1 MPLLGSVECVGRP
14 EVDLA
19 NPDSLRSGV
28 RASCPD
34 ILINAAAYTAVDQA
48 ESEPELAMKINGE
61 APGIMAEEMKRL
73 RGLMVHY
80 STDFVYDGS
89 GTEPWVEDGPTAP
102 VNEYGMA
109 KIAGDKAVAA
119 AAGAHLILRTS
130 WVYGARGRNF
140 LRTILR
146 LAEAGKPLRVVDDQ
160 IGSPTW
166 SRDIA
171 TATMLI
177 IERLSWT
184 RPDVSISPAEHLAER
199 SGIYHITSAG
209 FVSWVRIRCGDTREL
224 AATRIENQS
233 SSIADSDHHTRLPH
247 SCNATPQFPL
257 VERQTEE
264 HIWCFVTRLASVA
277 RFSDAGDC
285 RMSVLTDTDS
295 SSGLNDRGR
304 EDSEAFSDGI
314 RLSYTVSAGLC

>member
-34 ILINAAAYTAVDQA
+34 VLINAAAYTAVDQA
-48 ESEPELAMKINGE
+48 ESEPDLAMKINGE
-61 APGIMAEEMKRL
+61 APGVMAEEMKRR

-171 TATMLI
+171 TATVLI
-177 IERLSWT
+177 IDRLSWT
-184 RPDVSISPAEHLAER
+184 RPDVSVSPAEHLAER

-209 FVSWVRIRCGDTREL
+209 FVSWCGF
-224 AATRIENQS
+224 AAAILENWQ
-233 SSIADSDHHTRLPH
+233 RLGSKIKAVP
-247 SCNATPQFPL
+247 SLTPITTHDYP
-257 VERQTEE
+257 TP
-264 HIWCFVTRLASVA
+264 A
-277 RFSDAGDC
+277 RRPGNS
-285 RMSVLTDTDS
+285 
-295 SSGLNDRGR
+295 
-304 EDSEAFSDGI
+304 
-314 RLSYTVSAGLC
+314 RLSNAKLKNTFGVLLPGWRHSLALVMQEIAECGC